1 MQKYAIIVA
10 GGKGLRMG
18 GELPKQFIPIEGRPV
33 LMRTLDAFYAYDN
46 SIKIILVLPVDH
58 QTYWKQLCYDYQF
71 AVPHLIANGGAT
83 RFHSV
88 QNGLSLVD
96 APEALVAVHD
106 GVRPFVSHAVMSRC
120 YHDAASLGAVVPV
133 IPVVETVRQLVK
145 RDGADSDA
153 SHPEAIVHCPLSI
166 VNSRSVTVDRNAYR
180 LVQTPQTFRAS
191 LLRRAYQQ
199 PYCDA
204 FTDDASVVEA
214 LGETVHLVEGNRE
227 NIKLTTPFDLTVAR
241 ALVEQG
247 GF

>member
-33 LMRTLDAFYAYDN
+33 LMRTLDTFYAYDN
-46 SIKIILVLPVDH
+46 SIQIILVLPGDH
-58 QTYWKQLCYDYQF
+58 QSYWKQLCNEYQF
-71 AVPHLIANGGAT
+71 AVPHRIANGGAT

-96 APEALVAVHD
+96 AAEALVAVHD
-106 GVRPFVSHAVMSRC
+106 GVRPFVSHAVMERC
-120 YHDAASLGAVVPV
+120 YQDAAMLGAVVPV
-133 IPVVETVRQLVK
+133 VPVVETVRQVV
-145 RDGADSDA
+145 G
-153 SHPEAIVHCPLSI
+153 ET
-166 VNSRSVTVDRNAYR
+166 SVTVDRNAYR

-191 LLRRAYQQ
+191 LLRRAYEQ

-214 LGETVHLVEGNRE
+214 LGEAVHLVEGNRE
-227 NIKLTTPFDLTVAR
+227 NIKLTTPFDLAVAR
-241 ALVEQG
+241 ALVEQENI
-247 GF
+247 